1 MHQKKTKK
9 LTIYIYKKRN
19 RSGNLLHTSDF
30 STAYTVLNS
39 AQCSVSINY
48 MSKKNLQSVL
58 FVHCKQIVVSKGFV

>member
-1 MHQKKTKK
+1 MHQKKKN
-9 LTIYIYKKRN
+9 LTIYIYKNRN

-48 MSKKNLQSVL
+48 MSKKKSAECAFCTLQTD
-58 FVHCKQIVVSKGFV
+58 CGQ